1 MVSPG
6 GVLAL
11 FLMFPIYTFVLMVW
25 VKYMVEGVV
34 MSVSQDVVDQIVAQ
48 LGRVRDEIIEEIG
61 VLESAAAAGETLDL
75 SALAAVAK
83 SLDDI
88 VPDPVAPV
96 EPVDP
101 VDEVGTPEA

>member
-1 MVSPG
+1 MVSPV

-11 FLMFPIYTFVLMVW
+11 FLMFPICTIVSMVW
-25 VKYMVEGVV
+25 VIYMVKGVV
-34 MSVSQDVVDQIVAQ
+34 MSVSQEVVDQIVAQ
-48 LGRVRDEIIEEIG
+48 LRRVRDEIVEEIG
-61 VLESAAAAGETLDL
+61 NLESAAAAGETLDL
-75 SALAAVAK
+75 SALSDVAK

-101 VDEVGTPEA
+101 VDEVTQPEE